1 MISEALA
8 QSPPPVLLQTS
19 AQPSSRSPPAD
30 PPLSSQ
36 QNQPSSLSPSY
47 GPHSLMSTPFLRLGS
62 PKETLSR
69 GFGGQWFIG
78 QGFQGKP
85 AREGKADPQREG
97 SAQPCLVEGNWLN
110 PPPRPPPGTQKAGWV
125 TLDLESVPSSG
136 HCQGLP
142 RGCKFPGTAHFPSVC
157 RLGGSGSWGARTSRS
172 PRASMRECGKGVP
185 ADRDR
190 Q

>member
-47 GPHSLMSTPFLRLGS
+47 GPHPLMSTPFLRLGS

-69 GFGGQWFIG
+69 GFGGQWLPG
-78 QGFQGKP
+78 EASKGGESRPPKGGFSPALPCGGKL
-85 AREGKADPQREG
+85 
-97 SAQPCLVEGNWLN
+97 AQ

>member
-47 GPHSLMSTPFLRLGS
+47 GPHPLMSTPFLRLGS

-69 GFGGQWFIG
+69 GFGGQWLPG
-78 QGFQGKP
+78 EASKGGESRPPKGGFSPALPCGGKL
-85 AREGKADPQREG
+85 
-97 SAQPCLVEGNWLN
+97 AQP
-110 PPPRPPPGTQKAGWV
+110 PPP
-125 TLDLESVPSSG
+125 VP
-136 HCQGLP
+136 HQEL
-142 RGCKFPGTAHFPSVC
+142 RKQ
-157 RLGGSGSWGARTSRS
+157 GGSPWTWSLY
-172 PRASMRECGKGVP
+172 PP
-185 ADRDR
+185 ADIVKGFPEDVSF
-190 Q
+190 QAQPTFLVSAG